1 MDPTTSTT
9 ILRMVF
15 PNPEGELLP
24 GMFVRAIV
32 REGIDTQ
39 GLLVPQETVSRDR
52 KGDAFVMVV
61 EDGVAL
67 QQIIQVDRAI
77 GNKWLVTSG
86 LSEKEHIVL
95 EGLQNINHRTP
106 VREVYAGIWGK
117 EDLAAPVEAQE

>member
-1 MDPTTSTT
+1 
-9 ILRMVF
+9 
-15 PNPEGELLP
+15 
-24 GMFVRAIV
+24 
-32 REGIDTQ
+32 
-39 GLLVPQETVSRDR
+39 
-52 KGDAFVMVV
+52 V